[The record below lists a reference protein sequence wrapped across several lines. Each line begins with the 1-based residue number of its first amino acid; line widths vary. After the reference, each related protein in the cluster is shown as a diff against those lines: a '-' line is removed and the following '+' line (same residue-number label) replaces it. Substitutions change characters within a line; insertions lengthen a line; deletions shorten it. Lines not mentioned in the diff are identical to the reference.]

1 MLNKLI
7 YKENKLQKKQRFIV
21 NKLVKQ
27 NMKKLKRKAKKWKV
41 ITERKRKMWN
51 KEIRKRILWLIMFG
65 SQIKESACEK
75 KYTK

>member
-27 NMKKLKRKAKKWKV
+27 NMKKLKRKAKK
-41 ITERKRKMWN
+41 
-51 KEIRKRILWLIMFG
+51 
-65 SQIKESACEK
+65 
-75 KYTK
+75 